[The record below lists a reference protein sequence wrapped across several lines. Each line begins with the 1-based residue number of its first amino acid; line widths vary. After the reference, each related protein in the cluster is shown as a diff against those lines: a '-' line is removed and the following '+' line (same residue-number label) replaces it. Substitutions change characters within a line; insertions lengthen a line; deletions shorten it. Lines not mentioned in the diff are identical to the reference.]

1 MKSMMINTVT
11 LNASDEH
18 GYENHAENHD
28 EHFNLFSLESSVSL
42 DTTSLAVTY
51 YLNFIHN

>member
-1 MKSMMINTVT
+1 MINTVT

-18 GYENHAENHD
+18 GYENHVENHD

-42 DTTSLAVTY
+42 DTTSLAVAY
-51 YLNFIHN
+51 YLNFIHK